1 MRCEGSKYPARGGE
15 MSSFRFD
22 EVAYRLVSSKWFD
35 RVIIATI
42 VVNCC
47 FLALNDPTKPS
58 TEQASRRPPHQLD
71 AHG

>member
-1 MRCEGSKYPARGGE
+1 

-58 TEQASRRPPHQLD
+58 TEQASRRPPH
-71 AHG
+71 